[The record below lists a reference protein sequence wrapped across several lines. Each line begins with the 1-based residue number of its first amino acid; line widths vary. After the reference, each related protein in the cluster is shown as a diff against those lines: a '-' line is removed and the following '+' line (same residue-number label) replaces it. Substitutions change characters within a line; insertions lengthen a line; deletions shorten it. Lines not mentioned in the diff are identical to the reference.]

1 MSVYGY
7 RRGSIFWALTL
18 IGVGTIFLYNNF
30 NPAIRPWHIIAKFW
44 PILIIFWGLSKL
56 VDYIQSQAHPE
67 TTPPPLFSAS
77 EVILLILILLM
88 GSLVSKIVLRPWQ
101 HWPAALGIDVDEDFG
116 DLFLEPHTYTET
128 LTQPVKAPV
137 RLLVVNRRG
146 DVEVQGS
153 DQNTIEA
160 VVKQTI
166 RAENEEAAK
175 KVNEQLKFS
184 IVEEAGHYVFQ
195 SNLDSVPPG
204 RAGQG
209 LVVSRSVRLDMV
221 LRVPKN
227 TAAEITAERGDI
239 VLDGVSGDQTLTS
252 HRGDVRVSN
261 VEGLVRIHKSRGS
274 TSVRDV
280 KGSVEVDGRGDD
292 VEIAGVSGTVAVNG
306 EFSGSVQFREVAQSA
321 RFASSR
327 TDMTVQRLTGR
338 LNMELGSLD
347 ATGIDGPFEIST
359 RQKDI
364 NLEDFKHT
372 VKIANTNGDI
382 RLRTGTP
389 LRQPIDV
396 DLKKGE
402 IDLTLPAACD
412 FQIEATSEH
421 GDVESDFSGPGLV
434 INKEGM
440 APSITGTY
448 GKGGPVIRL
457 ATTYGTVRVMRLGLR
472 PSPPAAPSTPAT
484 PPAPPTPE
492 EGKRISA
499 AFPGAAWERDVVRAV
514 LMANREIVENVAKPA
529 RDLMRSCGLR

>member
-1 MSVYGY
+1 
-7 RRGSIFWALTL
+7 LTL
-18 IGVGTIFLYNNF
+18 IGVGAIFLYNNF

-101 HWPAALGIDVDEDFG
+101 HWPEALGIEMDDG
-116 DLFLEPHTYTET
+116 MADLFLDSYTYTET
-128 LTQPVKAPV
+128 ISQPVKAPGG
-137 RLLVVNRRG
+137 LLAVIRRG
-146 DVEVQGS
+146 DVEVHGS
-153 DQNTIEA
+153 DQTGVEA
-160 VVKQTI
+160 VVNKTV
-166 RAENEEAAK
+166 RAPDQASAK
-175 KVNEQLKFS
+175 KVSDGLKVE
-184 IVEEAGHYVFQ
+184 IVEQAGRYFLKT
-195 SNLDSVPPG
+195 NLDSLADGG
-204 RAGQG
+204 RN
-209 LVVSRSVRLDMV
+209 VRLNIT

-227 TAAEITAERGDI
+227 TPAEITTERGDL

-261 VEGLVRIHKSRGS
+261 VEGLVRIHKSRGP
-274 TSVRDV
+274 TSVHDV

-448 GKGGPVIRL
+448 GKGGPLIRL

-514 LMANREIVENVAKPA
+514 LMANRVIVENVAKPA